1 MHHLKNFSLLSR
13 VLISFI
19 AATSLTSIASKAL
32 AADEV
37 NVYSYRQPFLTDP
50 LFDAFTATT
59 GIKVNTV
66 FAKKGLLER
75 LENEGRNSPADLLLV
90 TNVGRLAGAVNA
102 GVTQVVNSDTLK
114 ENIPATYRDPD
125 GHWFGLT
132 NRARIIVTAKERV
145 ADGVVTSY
153 EDLAKPELKGRIC
166 TRSGKH
172 EYMVELIASIVAHH
186 GEANATD
193 WLRGVKSNLA
203 RKPQGNDRAQVK
215 AIAEGQCD
223 VAVINSYYM
232 GAMLSDPEQAGAA
245 QAVNIVF
252 PNQADRGTHMN
263 ISGVIMTSAAPNR
276 DNALK
281 LMEYLSSDE
290 AQAIYAMRNHE
301 YPVKPSVE
309 RSELVS
315 SWGDF
320 KADALSLTEV
330 AKHRATASKLVDT
343 VNYDG

>member
-1 MHHLKNFSLLSR
+1 MHHRKNIALKTRLLISLL
-13 VLISFI
+13 
-19 AATSLTSIASKAL
+19 AATAFSTVASSTL
-32 AADEV
+32 AAEEV

-50 LFDAFTATT
+50 LFDAFTADT

-90 TNVGRLAGAVNA
+90 TNVGRLAGAVKA
-102 GVTQVVNSDTLK
+102 GVTQAVVSETLND
-114 ENIPATYRDPD
+114 NIPDIYRDPD

-145 ADGVVTSY
+145 AEGVVNSY

-172 EYMVELIASIVAHH
+172 EYMVELIASIVAHR
-186 GEANATD
+186 GEAKASD

-245 QAVNIVF
+245 KTVNIVF

-263 ISGVIMTSAAPNR
+263 ISGVIMTNAAPNQ
-276 DNALK
+276 DNALR
-281 LMEYLSSDE
+281 LMEYLASDE

-301 YPVKPSVE
+301 FPVKPSVE

-315 SWGDF
+315 SWGEF
-320 KADALSLTEV
+320 KTDDLSLTEV